1 MDNDKIKVE
10 ETSENSVEKVGS
22 EEKLSIKK
30 NKIIKYIV
38 YGIILILALCG
49 RNLPTVTEFDL
60 GDFGSIVPMLLHS
73 LSFMGF
79 KWLPIL
85 SVIGIVLIFQRGIAQ
100 ISFYATCFDKFF
112 PRFMLVHF
120 NHLMVSLSFD
130 DQKSDSH

>member
-10 ETSENSVEKVGS
+10 ETSENSVDKVGSEEKVDS

-60 GDFGSIVPMLLHS
+60 GDFGSIVPLLLQS
-73 LSFMGF
+73 VAFMGL
-79 KWLPIL
+79 KWLPIF
-85 SVIGIVLIFQRGIAQ
+85 SVVGLLVTAFEERLGDFPNGFLIIVIFVTVV
-100 ISFYATCFDKFF
+100 SFGLLF
-112 PRFMLVHF
+112 L
-120 NHLMVSLSFD
+120 L
-130 DQKSDSH
+130 

>member
-10 ETSENSVEKVGS
+10 ETSENSVGKVGS

-60 GDFGSIVPMLLHS
+60 GDFGSIVPLLLQS
-73 LSFMGF
+73 VAFMGL
-79 KWLPIL
+79 KWLPIF
-85 SVIGIVLIFQRGIAQ
+85 SVVGLLVTTFEERLGDFPNGFLIIVIFVTVV
-100 ISFYATCFDKFF
+100 SFGLLF
-112 PRFMLVHF
+112 L
-120 NHLMVSLSFD
+120 L
-130 DQKSDSH
+130 

>member
-60 GDFGSIVPMLLHS
+60 GEFGSIVPLLLQS
-73 LSFMGF
+73 VAFMGL
-79 KWLPIL
+79 KWLPIF
-85 SVIGIVLIFQRGIAQ
+85 SVVGLLVTTFEERLGDFPNGFLIIVIFVTVVSFGLLFLI
-100 ISFYATCFDKFF
+100 
-112 PRFMLVHF
+112 
-120 NHLMVSLSFD
+120 
-130 DQKSDSH
+130 

>member
-60 GDFGSIVPMLLHS
+60 GDFGSIVPLLLQS
-73 LSFMGF
+73 VAFMGL
-79 KWLPIL
+79 KWLPIF
-85 SVIGIVLIFQRGIAQ
+85 SVVGLLVTTFEERLGDFPNGFLIIVIFVTVV
-100 ISFYATCFDKFF
+100 SFGLLF
-112 PRFMLVHF
+112 L
-120 NHLMVSLSFD
+120 L
-130 DQKSDSH
+130 

>member
-60 GDFGSIVPMLLHS
+60 GDFGSIVPLLLQS
-73 LSFMGF
+73 VAFMGL
-79 KWLPIL
+79 KWLPIF
-85 SVIGIVLIFQRGIAQ
+85 SVVGLLVTTFEERLGDFPNGFLVIVIFVTVV
-100 ISFYATCFDKFF
+100 SFGLLF
-112 PRFMLVHF
+112 L
-120 NHLMVSLSFD
+120 L
-130 DQKSDSH
+130 

>member
-49 RNLPTVTEFDL
+49 RNLPTITEFDL
-60 GDFGSIVPMLLHS
+60 GDFGSIVPLLLQS
-73 LSFMGF
+73 VAFMGL
-79 KWLPIL
+79 KWLPIF
-85 SVIGIVLIFQRGIAQ
+85 SVVGLLVTTFEERLGDFPNGFLIIVIFVTVVSFGLLFLI
-100 ISFYATCFDKFF
+100 
-112 PRFMLVHF
+112 
-120 NHLMVSLSFD
+120 
-130 DQKSDSH
+130 

>member
-60 GDFGSIVPMLLHS
+60 GDFGSIVPLLLQS
-73 LSFMGF
+73 VAFMGL
-79 KWLPIL
+79 KWLPIF
-85 SVIGIVLIFQRGIAQ
+85 SVVGLLVTTFEERLGDFPNGFLVIVIFVTVVSFGLLFLI
-100 ISFYATCFDKFF
+100 
-112 PRFMLVHF
+112 
-120 NHLMVSLSFD
+120 
-130 DQKSDSH
+130 